1 MTHMQLS
8 FCFSNSSGVNLV
20 CVICGF
26 WWVKNSVQYRRNR
39 SLTRGEIDAYWRL
52 KKRIEEDHLKAISGL
67 SSSSQ
72 VYYFLW
78 AGFFSFSP
86 LLHGYSVSLL
96 KEVPWS
102 CHVCDRMARTR
113 IMEWSF
119 RDQAPYLQPL
129 PRRGSW
135 TWRLIKQVWSNLSR
149 KMAGN

>member
-67 SSSSQ
+67 SSSTQ

-78 AGFFSFSP
+78 AGFFPPFCMDT
-86 LLHGYSVSLL
+86 LYLYL
-96 KEVPWS
+96 K
-102 CHVCDRMARTR
+102 RY
-113 IMEWSF
+113 
-119 RDQAPYLQPL
+119 RDHAMYVTGW
-129 PRRGSW
+129 RGRGSW
-135 TWRLIKQVWSNLSR
+135 NRVSEIKLLTCSHYQGGVHGHGDWSSKFGATYQEKWLVIN
-149 KMAGN
+149 